1 MSKSKVRKPGNNLSL
16 KRGRQRLDQ
25 HVEPRTES
33 AADQTLHPVSQN
45 GSNPALSER
54 IKELVRL
61 AREQGHLTY
70 NDLNEALPE
79 NAMTPEMLEEIFS
92 KLRTLEIEIVDQAEV
107 DRVKT
112 PGSEEED
119 TDRLDAADDPVRTYL
134 KQMGQVALLTREQ
147 EVEISKRIE
156 AAENEVRKIIYG
168 LGFAGKEHVALAEKL
183 LADPP
188 RERFDRVVLDNKVDS
203 RNAHLRVLRR
213 VLARVRKLDQGAD
226 QLYTAWRGAHLKAN
240 RQRAA
245 RAFKRANQKQIGR
258 ASCRERV

>member
-1 MSKSKVRKPGNNLSL
+1 MSKSKVRKPGTNLPL
-16 KRGRQRLDQ
+16 KRGRPRIDL
-25 HVEPRTES
+25 HAEPRAES
-33 AADQTLHPVSQN
+33 EVVQTPHHVSQN
-45 GSNPALSER
+45 GSHPALSER

-92 KLRTLEIEIVDQAEV
+92 KLRALEIEIMDQAEV

-156 AAENEVRKIIYG
+156 AAEEEVRKIIYS

-203 RNAHLRVLRR
+203 RNMHLRVLRR
-213 VLARVRKLDQGAD
+213 VLARVRKLDLDAD
-226 QLYTAWRGAHLKAN
+226 QQYPAWRGAHPNAK

-245 RAFKRANQKQIGR
+245 RAFKRANQKLQN
-258 ASCRERV
+258 AFP